1 MAKKSLSTKNKL
13 KSLFSKSEVNLEESA
28 ENDVSGSD
36 GGKILKLFKWKKKK
50 KTEPEADKTEEKT
63 VSQTELDGS
72 GTGLDKDGIDWP
84 NGGNGKKLKMYGT
97 APRSKKGLLS
107 YSETDLHKPRKFKT
121 FSFAWKKKSKQR
133 ATTPSHNATGPDTP
147 QGQEEDDLEESVD
160 LTPDPGHAT
169 DRRVRF
175 SDPEPPEPL
184 VNLPPPYGPV
194 DQSKP
199 YKEIPDTPAV
209 PAGTAPVHVGGEEG
223 QEVQAK
229 GPDEPA
235 PLTGRGEEREEERG
249 EEHEEE
255 QSSAA
260 SAALAAL
267 SRAVSLRSGLPN
279 TEPASPSRS
288 PPTPPVAPDT
298 DSPLPETDLPHDD
311 ASLLKNE
318 ISEMAGPISSLSEPV
333 ASNTDLSFPKIP
345 LSDTPIPDS
354 DLSFALAGETNN
366 SLLSEVLGGISKTSL
381 LSTDLSDAATLPNT
395 DSFVPKTEVCDTV
408 IPDVDTSLPNTD
420 LSDTVA
426 PKSSANPNTSLAYTN
441 FSDALSHDID
451 SFFPKTE
458 ISNIDAL
465 DPSFYSTDPS
475 DTTVTN
481 TDSSHKIEVPASNL
495 PGTDITLKYTD
506 LPETAV
512 YNTGTSS
519 AKMEIYSSTIPK
531 TSLPYTDFSD
541 ALSHDMDSFFPKTE
555 ISNIDAP
562 DSSIPNTDHSSPVII
577 KTVLSPANDEIFFPK
592 TDIYQPANTDPSTPN
607 TDISSPVIIKTVLSP
622 ANNETFFPKT
632 DIYQPANTNPST
644 PYTDI
649 SSPVIIKTVLSPA
662 NNETF
667 FSKTDIYQPA
677 STDPPS
683 PNTDLFSPVIIKT
696 VLSPA
701 NDETFFPKTD
711 IYQPVSTDHP
721 SPNTD
726 ISSPVI
732 IKTVLAPANDE
743 TFFPKTDIYQPAST
757 DPPSPNTDLSSPVII
772 KTVLSQANDETLF
785 PQTDIYQFA
794 NTDPSTPNTDHFSPV
809 IIKTVLSPANDETFF
824 PKTDIYQPANTD
836 PSTPNT
842 DISSPVIIK
851 TVLSQAN
858 DETLFPQTDIY
869 QFANTDPSTPNTDH
883 FSPVIIKTVL
893 SPANDE
899 TFFPKTDIYQPANTD
914 SSTPYT
920 DHSSPV
926 IIKTVLSPA
935 NDETFFPKADIYQ
948 PASTDPSTPN
958 TDISSPVIIKTV
970 LSPANNETLFPKTDI
985 YQPASTDPPSP
996 NTDLSSPVIIKTV
1009 LSQANDETLFPK
1021 TDIYQP
1027 ASTDS
1032 PIPNTDLSDGLAP
1045 NTENIITSYADVHL
1059 RNTDLSAP
1067 NLPNINSSLQNT
1079 DLSNSVTSNT
1089 DEVSDVD
1096 ISHPELSSHVIIDT
1110 VLSLAKDEA
1119 SFPKTDIHQPANTD
1133 LPNSVT
1139 PNTDISP
1146 HYTDLS
1152 DAVEITNVVAQDIH
1166 NSDPRFPNI
1175 DSSTANTDLSDG
1187 LAPNTEVTNDVP
1199 SHTDFPLRNTDLS
1212 AMNFPNIDSSLQNTD
1227 LSNSVTSIT
1236 DEVSDVITPHPD
1248 LPSPDEASFPKTDIY
1263 QPAHIGLSL
1272 PLHLKVD
1279 LPSPGLSVTENLHPF
1294 DPSADDLERS
1304 HPDTADQDST
1314 VNLSVEIPDT
1324 ISDRQEAGMQED
1336 ELDRGLAAAETGR
1349 QCEGGQE
1356 PRWDTEHI
1364 PRGPQENE
1372 TGDVIVVAPPNQEED
1387 LDGQGEVG
1395 VPYQECKDGGLIEE
1409 TKEELEQWR
1418 EDRQRQE
1425 ETAEKAIEKVAAGR
1439 LNLEEVE
1446 VEGQDGEKVAE
1457 ALKEEGKRGLQVEY
1471 LEVLGQKEQ
1480 VKEEMEVE
1488 VEQRPQLP
1496 AMKPDSPVQQDCV
1509 PQECD
1514 PAPPSPTT
1522 EGAELPLNRI
1532 VATEKHP
1539 CVLFSEEKTA
1549 EKEDRWTANIH
1560 NTQRESILTDTV
1572 SETTHTLT
1580 DTVTEAAHTLTDTV
1594 TEAAPTLTDTVTE
1607 SEHTLTDTVT
1617 EEIDSTHTSTLG
1629 DTSTGT
1635 EDLLPSFSSPAPA
1648 VQASRFLDDLSGP
1661 WGPAEE
1667 SVSPEV
1673 EEDPD
1678 TMNSGYGVLSTTLT
1692 VKPAVPRDVKDDGR
1706 QRFHK
1711 VSLVSGYD
1719 EPGRDRSS
1727 SPVAGRYEL
1736 ERSPTGSE
1744 TLRVFLSREE
1754 KSEPQPGSE
1763 SLGPLKSGYSPAFLD
1778 TPRLPSADTNH
1789 GAGFAAPSPEEP
1801 GSYGNG
1807 GSSSERSEVH
1817 SSWEPE
1823 PGRWD
1828 RAELAAPA
1836 EERGREGEINSGSD
1850 SHWLTDGGFS
1860 PTQADVPFSG
1870 VFTATR
1876 VNLLPS
1882 PTSPDLGSPYDMDTL
1897 VDTLKSMD
1905 PPQRPRLSRPPPLST
1920 MASLPPIVEDSPVQ
1934 APKVQNGT
1942 SSPLSLPMDLGLKWN
1957 LSKDPV
1963 SPLEMMKRQ
1972 AEVDGGDQRSRPL
1985 PLRASADSSIVFRKI
2000 PPASPSPEGP
2010 ATSPQLNGGPSPSP
2024 SRLDGS
2030 LLFSSYRLENGKPQS
2045 TRPLTRTASLPDSGP
2060 KERLSSGPSM
2070 SAADPQT
2077 TSRYERLSFLMSPSA
2092 SLPDA
2097 PEPARISRPP
2107 ALSLG
2112 PLGELGF
2119 SLGPSSPMDLLHSPS
2134 MESHSILQ
2142 RSLSVESPL
2151 AKMGSYIPP
2160 QQEPERPAVIKYR
2173 AFPDAY
2179 RTKEKEHGK
2188 LNPRPGKLLIYTQ
2201 PGLKGERIEIRGDV
2215 LDATTWDLPETIYI
2229 RVIRGGWVLY
2239 EKPNFKGEK
2248 VALDEE
2254 DVELPY
2260 PFRSPEEEQEVEGE
2274 KNGQKEGEEE
2284 VKSQPSRKFVIGSL
2298 RRAVRDYSVP
2308 EISLFPEE
2316 NAEGKKVIFRDTS
2329 EDARIF
2335 GYPVK
2340 ANSIIIKAGL
2350 WLVYAHPF
2358 MQGVPRVLEVGGY
2371 TNPAAWGVTKPYVG
2385 SVHPLKIGEP
2395 RVEKP
2400 NEPKLV
2406 VFDKPYF
2413 SGKSRDVYT
2422 HLRDFLTRTDM
2433 KQTAFMSSA
2442 GSIKVVGGCWVG
2454 YSKEGFRGHQYLL
2467 EEGEYQDWRV
2477 WGGCDSELRSVRL
2490 IRADFTEPVLVM
2502 IAQPEEEEQEEEK
2515 MTFEVTEAI
2524 PDVEPFNYPTST
2536 QSIHV
2541 LSGAWIAYSHVD
2553 FSGNQ
2558 YILEKGFYNNPGDW
2572 GASDNKICSIQPIL
2586 LAPTETPTNRNQVL
2600 LYSEPDFQ
2608 GQCQLCQENKDSL
2621 PEEFLIKSCRV
2632 LRGSWVV
2639 YEGRE
2644 YSGNLYILPEGDYPN
2659 LNSMGC
2665 PPSCS
2670 LRSLKIVPLIFAVP
2684 SISLFGLE
2692 CFEGREVTLETE
2704 MGNLVDEGFNNHV
2717 LSVRVNSGCWVVC
2730 EHSNYRGRQI
2740 LLEPIEVPNWL
2751 KFSGIPT
2758 IGSMHPIRQKRHF
2771 FRIKNQ
2777 ERGHFMSIQGGVE
2790 EMKSGRVVVTEE
2802 VESMSDIWFYQDGL
2816 IKNKLAPSMCL
2827 QVMGEV
2833 EEGAKVVLWSETRQ
2847 PIQLWT
2853 AQTSGII
2860 RSLTFQGIALDL
2872 KGGKTYDRNHVIIHR
2887 ESEERP
2893 TQQWEIELL

>member
-333 ASNTDLSFPKIP
+333 ASNTDLSFPKIQ

-354 DLSFALAGETNN
+354 DL
-366 SLLSEVLGGISKTSL
+366 
-381 LSTDLSDAATLPNT
+381 
-395 DSFVPKTEVCDTV
+395 
-408 IPDVDTSLPNTD
+408 
-420 LSDTVA
+420 
-426 PKSSANPNTSLAYTN
+426 
-441 FSDALSHDID
+441 
-451 SFFPKTE
+451 
-458 ISNIDAL
+458 
-465 DPSFYSTDPS
+465 
-475 DTTVTN
+475 
-481 TDSSHKIEVPASNL
+481 
-495 PGTDITLKYTD
+495 
-506 LPETAV
+506 
-512 YNTGTSS
+512 
-519 AKMEIYSSTIPK
+519 
-531 TSLPYTDFSD
+531 
-541 ALSHDMDSFFPKTE
+541 
-555 ISNIDAP
+555 
-562 DSSIPNTDHSSPVII
+562 
-577 KTVLSPANDEIFFPK
+577 
-592 TDIYQPANTDPSTPN
+592 
-607 TDISSPVIIKTVLSP
+607 
-622 ANNETFFPKT
+622 
-632 DIYQPANTNPST
+632 
-644 PYTDI
+644 
-649 SSPVIIKTVLSPA
+649 
-662 NNETF
+662 
-667 FSKTDIYQPA
+667 
-677 STDPPS
+677 
-683 PNTDLFSPVIIKT
+683 
-696 VLSPA
+696 
-701 NDETFFPKTD
+701 
-711 IYQPVSTDHP
+711 
-721 SPNTD
+721 
-726 ISSPVI
+726 
-732 IKTVLAPANDE
+732 
-743 TFFPKTDIYQPAST
+743 
-757 DPPSPNTDLSSPVII
+757 
-772 KTVLSQANDETLF
+772 
-785 PQTDIYQFA
+785 
-794 NTDPSTPNTDHFSPV
+794 
-809 IIKTVLSPANDETFF
+809 
-824 PKTDIYQPANTD
+824 
-836 PSTPNT
+836 
-842 DISSPVIIK
+842 
-851 TVLSQAN
+851 
-858 DETLFPQTDIY
+858 
-869 QFANTDPSTPNTDH
+869 
-883 FSPVIIKTVL
+883 
-893 SPANDE
+893 
-899 TFFPKTDIYQPANTD
+899 
-914 SSTPYT
+914 
-920 DHSSPV
+920 
-926 IIKTVLSPA
+926 
-935 NDETFFPKADIYQ
+935 
-948 PASTDPSTPN
+948 
-958 TDISSPVIIKTV
+958 
-970 LSPANNETLFPKTDI
+970 
-985 YQPASTDPPSP
+985 
-996 NTDLSSPVIIKTV
+996 
-1009 LSQANDETLFPK
+1009 
-1021 TDIYQP
+1021 
-1027 ASTDS
+1027 
-1032 PIPNTDLSDGLAP
+1032 
-1045 NTENIITSYADVHL
+1045 
-1059 RNTDLSAP
+1059 
-1067 NLPNINSSLQNT
+1067 
-1079 DLSNSVTSNT
+1079 
-1089 DEVSDVD
+1089 
-1096 ISHPELSSHVIIDT
+1096 
-1110 VLSLAKDEA
+1110 
-1119 SFPKTDIHQPANTD
+1119 
-1133 LPNSVT
+1133 
-1139 PNTDISP
+1139 
-1146 HYTDLS
+1146 
-1152 DAVEITNVVAQDIH
+1152 
-1166 NSDPRFPNI
+1166 
-1175 DSSTANTDLSDG
+1175 
-1187 LAPNTEVTNDVP
+1187 
-1199 SHTDFPLRNTDLS
+1199 
-1212 AMNFPNIDSSLQNTD
+1212 
-1227 LSNSVTSIT
+1227 
-1236 DEVSDVITPHPD
+1236 
-1248 LPSPDEASFPKTDIY
+1248 SPDEASFPKTDIY
-1263 QPAHIGLSL
+1263 QPANIGLSL

-1279 LPSPGLSVTENLHPF
+1279 LPSPGLSVTEDLHPF
-1294 DPSADDLERS
+1294 NPSADDLERS

-1314 VNLSVEIPDT
+1314 VNFSVKIPDT

-1336 ELDRGLAAAETGR
+1336 ELDRGLAAAETDR

-1509 PQECD
+1509 PQE
-1514 PAPPSPTT
+1514 S
-1522 EGAELPLNRI
+1522 
-1532 VATEKHP
+1532 
-1539 CVLFSEEKTA
+1539 
-1549 EKEDRWTANIH
+1549 
-1560 NTQRESILTDTV
+1560 
-1572 SETTHTLT
+1572 
-1580 DTVTEAAHTLTDTV
+1580 
-1594 TEAAPTLTDTVTE
+1594 
-1607 SEHTLTDTVT
+1607 
-1617 EEIDSTHTSTLG
+1617 
-1629 DTSTGT
+1629 
-1635 EDLLPSFSSPAPA
+1635 PA

-1692 VKPAVPRDVKDDGR
+1692 VKPAVPRDVKEDGR

-1807 GSSSERSEVH
+1807 GLSSERSEVH

-1882 PTSPDLGSPYDMDTL
+1882 PTSPELGSPYDMDTL

-2060 KERLSSGPSM
+2060 KERLSSGPSL

-2077 TSRYERLSFLMSPSA
+2077 TSRYERLSFLMSPSV

-2284 VKSQPSRKFVIGSL
+2284 VKSQPSRKFVIGSM

-2860 RSLTFQGIALDL
+2860 RSLTFQGTALDL